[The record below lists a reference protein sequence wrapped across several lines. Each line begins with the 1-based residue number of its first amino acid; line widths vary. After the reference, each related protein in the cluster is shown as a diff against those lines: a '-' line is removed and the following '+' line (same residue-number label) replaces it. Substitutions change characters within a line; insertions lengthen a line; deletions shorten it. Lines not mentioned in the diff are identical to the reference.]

1 MSVLIVQLLI
11 GGLDCILCSIYLLV
25 FHVDCLNNVQF

>member
-11 GGLDCILCSIYLLV
+11 GGLDCILCSIYLSFFSCGLSK
-25 FHVDCLNNVQF
+25 